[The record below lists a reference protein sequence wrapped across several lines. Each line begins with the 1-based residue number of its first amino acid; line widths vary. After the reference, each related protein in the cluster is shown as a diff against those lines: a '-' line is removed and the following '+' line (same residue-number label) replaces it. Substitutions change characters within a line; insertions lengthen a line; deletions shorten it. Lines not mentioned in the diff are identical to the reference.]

1 MMLDRFEREKSL
13 EFLRKGFE
21 EAGRRVDEGVLER
34 AVEEL
39 DGIPGWLTFF
49 GNSYLSGKPDLPSIK
64 RKAVGLAMEELKH
77 LLKGRPKR
85 YGLVLKAVAEGKG
98 GWSEVKRYVEEREG
112 CTLSTSVLHNI
123 LENLEKMSIL
133 KDYTFLDPVY
143 REAAKLL
150 YPKLV

>member
-1 MMLDRFEREKSL
+1 M
-13 EFLRKGFE
+13 
-21 EAGRRVDEGVLER
+21 
-34 AVEEL
+34 
-39 DGIPGWLTFF
+39 
-49 GNSYLSGKPDLPSIK
+49 
-64 RKAVGLAMEELKH
+64 
-77 LLKGRPKR
+77 
-85 YGLVLKAVAEGKG
+85 
-98 GWSEVKRYVEEREG
+98 EEREG